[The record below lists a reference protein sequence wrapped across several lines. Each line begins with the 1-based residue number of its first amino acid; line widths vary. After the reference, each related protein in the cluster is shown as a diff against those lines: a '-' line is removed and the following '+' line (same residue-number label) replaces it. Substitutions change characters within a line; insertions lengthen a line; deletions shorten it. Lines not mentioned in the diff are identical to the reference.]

1 MHKQRVVTYS
11 QYHHAKNVSWNILTH
26 DYKEKDIVI
35 SMFDILCKNSGDES
49 LASRI
54 KTFCIFSAMQEFVF
68 ARHCTAVLSCQ
79 LFWIVFLLTS
89 GIFMVL
95 DVETVNKFC

>member
-35 SMFDILCKNSGDES
+35 SMFDILCK
-49 LASRI
+49 
-54 KTFCIFSAMQEFVF
+54 KQ
-68 ARHCTAVLSCQ
+68 
-79 LFWIVFLLTS
+79 W
-89 GIFMVL
+89 
-95 DVETVNKFC
+95 